1 MDIKSKIKEKAIE
14 IGFDLIGF
22 ADLSPSI
29 YKSEYEEWIQR
40 GFHSDMDFL
49 VRTKEVR
56 LSPLS
61 RFKWAK
67 SIIIAGINYYPGEI
81 PLPQEGQ
88 LLISRYAMGKDYHY
102 IINNKLYKLA
112 NFINKTTKSKRN
124 KYYTDT
130 GPIFEKELAQRAGL
144 GWIGKNTL
152 LITEEFGSW
161 VFLGEI
167 LLDIEIEPDLPEKNK
182 CEDCNLCVESCPSQ
196 ALITSNTL
204 NTNICT
210 AYHTVENKG
219 NLPDWFPSNG
229 NRYIFGCDICQEVC
243 PFNKNTK
250 LTKLKDFLPKEK
262 FINPQIEWFSG
273 LGKEEFWL
281 IFKNTPVQ
289 WLGYNL
295 FMRNI
300 HTFKKRYK
308 KIKQQ

>member
-22 ADLSPSI
+22 TDLSPSI

-40 GFHSDMDFL
+40 GMHSDMDFL
-49 VRTKEVR
+49 VKTKEVR
-56 LSPLS
+56 LYPLS
-61 RFKWAK
+61 RFTWAK
-67 SIIIAGINYYPGEI
+67 SIIIVGINYYPGEI
-81 PLPQEGQ
+81 PLPKDGQ

-102 IINNKLYKLA
+102 IINNKLYELA
-112 NFINKTTKSKRN
+112 NFIIKTTKSKRN

-130 GPIFEKELAQRAGL
+130 GPILEKELAQRAGL

-152 LITEEFGSW
+152 LITEAFGSW

-182 CEDCNLCVESCPSQ
+182 CEDCNLCIESCPSQ
-196 ALITSNTL
+196 ALISSYTL
-204 NTNICT
+204 NTSICT

-243 PFNKNTK
+243 PFNKNIK
-250 LTKLKDFLPKEK
+250 LTKLMDFLPKEK
-262 FINPQIEWFSG
+262 LINPQIEWLSG
-273 LGKEEFWL
+273 LKKDEFSL
-281 IFKNTPVQ
+281 AFKNTPVQ

-300 HTFKKRYK
+300 NTFKKRYK
-308 KIKQQ
+308 KI

>member
-22 ADLSPSI
+22 TNLSPSI

-40 GFHSDMDFL
+40 GMHSDMDFL
-49 VRTKEVR
+49 VKTKEVR
-56 LSPLS
+56 LSPSS
-61 RFKWAK
+61 RFTWAK
-67 SIIIAGINYYPGEI
+67 SIIIVGINYYPGEF

-88 LLISRYAMGKDYHY
+88 LLISRYATGKDYHY
-102 IINNKLYKLA
+102 IIDNKLYALV
-112 NFINKTTKSKRN
+112 NFIIKTTKSKRN
-124 KYYTDT
+124 RYYTDT
-130 GPIFEKELAQRAGL
+130 GPILEKELAQRAGL

-167 LLDIEIEPDLPEKNK
+167 LLDIEIEPDSPEKNK
-182 CEDCNLCVESCPSQ
+182 CRDCNLCIESCPSQ
-196 ALITSNTL
+196 ALISSYTL

-210 AYHTVENKG
+210 AYHTVKNKG

-243 PFNKNTK
+243 PFNKNIK
-250 LTKLKDFLPKEK
+250 LTKLIDFLPKEK
-262 FINPQIEWFSG
+262 FINPEIEWLLDLKKG
-273 LGKEEFWL
+273 EFRL
-281 IFKNTPVQ
+281 TFKNTPIE

-300 HTFKKRYK
+300 NTFKKRYSN
-308 KIKQQ
+308 I